1 MQEFLNPILF
11 RVQNLF
17 TVLSNEVQHIN
28 SDNIIYLAINGGVV
42 FAGFYFLSRWFRAY
56 VLRLGFF
63 MFGAWVLWNVSARD
77 SILESFDFYG
87 GLGMLLPQ
95 LEIVEITYLLLK
107 ERTLFVYNQ
116 VVGLVLLLVSPLV
129 WLYRTL
135 TRLSDYLKAK
145 QGERVDKKAYEQYYQ
160 DENQNDFKQQQKEEW
175 EKEQARQDEQSQ
187 REFRERE
194 AKRKEEK
201 REQHRKYEEEKK
213 QYQQSKQTKDEK
225 PSSRWES
232 TNPYEVLG
240 IEETATKSEI
250 KKAYRKL
257 AKLYHPD
264 LALVNKEKAE
274 EIFKMINRAYEN
286 LG

>member
-1 MQEFLNPILF
+1 MQEFLAPILF

-17 TVLSNEVQHIN
+17 TVLTNEIQNVN
-28 SDNIIYLAINGGVV
+28 SDNIIYLLINGGVV
-42 FAGFYFLSRWFRAY
+42 FAGFYFVSRFFRAY
-56 VLRLGFF
+56 ILRVGFF

-77 SILESFDFYG
+77 SILQSFDFYG
-87 GLGMLLPQ
+87 GLGMLVPQ

-116 VVGLVLLLVSPLV
+116 FVGLILLMVSPFV
-129 WLYRTL
+129 WLYRQTA
-135 TRLSDYLKAK
+135 RLSDYLKAK
-145 QGERVDKKAYEQYYQ
+145 QEERADKKAYEKYYQ
-160 DENQNDFKQQQKEEW
+160 DDF
-175 EKEQARQDEQSQ
+175 KEQARQDEQAQ

-194 AKRKEEK
+194 AKKK
-201 REQHRKYEEEKK
+201 QQKQEQQRRYEEEKK
-213 QYQQSKQTKDEK
+213 QYQQSKQSKEK
-225 PSSRWES
+225 KTASRWES

-257 AKLYHPD
+257 AKIYHPD
-264 LALVNKEKAE
+264 LALTNKEKAE

-286 LG
+286 LS

>member
-1 MQEFLNPILF
+1 LSEFIAPILF

-17 TVLSNEVQHIN
+17 TVLSNEIQNVS
-28 SDNIIYLAINGGVV
+28 SDNIINLAMNGGLV
-42 FAGFYFLSRWFRAY
+42 FAFFFFISRFFRAY
-56 VLRLGFF
+56 ILRLGFF
-63 MFGAWVLWNVSARD
+63 MFGAWVLWNVSAR
-77 SILESFDFYG
+77 SHILQSFDFYG

-107 ERTLFVYNQ
+107 ERTIFIYNQ
-116 VVGLVLLLVSPLV
+116 FVGLILLLASPLV
-129 WLYRTL
+129 WLYQTL
-135 TRLSDYLKAK
+135 AKLSNYLKAK
-145 QGERVDKKAYEQYYQ
+145 QEERADKKAYEKYYS
-160 DENQNDFKQQQKEEW
+160 DDFKKQQKAEW
-175 EKEQARQDEQSQ
+175 EKEQARQDEESQ

-194 AKRKEEK
+194 SKKQQQK
-201 REQHRKYEEEKK
+201 QEQHTKYEEQKRAYQESKQEEKK
-213 QYQQSKQTKDEK
+213 TY
-225 PSSRWES
+225 SRWES

-274 EIFKMINRAYEN
+274 KIFKMINRAYEN